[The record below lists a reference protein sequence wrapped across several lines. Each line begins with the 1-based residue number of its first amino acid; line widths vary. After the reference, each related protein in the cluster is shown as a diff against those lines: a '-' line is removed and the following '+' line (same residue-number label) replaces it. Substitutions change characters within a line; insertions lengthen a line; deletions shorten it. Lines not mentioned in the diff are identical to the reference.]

1 LKTKNKKRE
10 KELNEEEWH
19 KAVYNLAYDFLTI
32 KECPNCRYPYVSGW
46 RCSNC
51 GYDIGDWMWII

>member
-1 LKTKNKKRE
+1 LKTKNKKRD
-10 KELNEEEWH
+10 KELSEEEWH

-51 GYDIGDWMWII
+51 GYDVGD